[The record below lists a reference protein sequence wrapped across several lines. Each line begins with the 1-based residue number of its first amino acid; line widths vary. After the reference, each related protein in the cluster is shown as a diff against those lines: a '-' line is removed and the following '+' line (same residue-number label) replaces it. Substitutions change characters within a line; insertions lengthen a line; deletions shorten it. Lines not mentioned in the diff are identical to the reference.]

1 MIFFKIRNRYK
12 EVVVDGRLPK
22 KRILPDFLIK
32 LKSNKYKSFDDNNY
46 KRDESIYFSR
56 INIIRKLL
64 FLMIILKVSILLLNI
79 LFRLKV

>member
-1 MIFFKIRNRYK
+1 M
-12 EVVVDGRLPK
+12 VDCRK

>member
-12 EVVVDGRLPK
+12 EVVVDGRLLK